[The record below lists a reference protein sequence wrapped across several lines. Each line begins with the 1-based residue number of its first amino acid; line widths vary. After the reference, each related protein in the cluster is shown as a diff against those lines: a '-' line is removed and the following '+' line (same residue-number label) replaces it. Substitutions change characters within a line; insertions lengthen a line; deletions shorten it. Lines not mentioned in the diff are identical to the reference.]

1 MKVLL
6 YGGTFDP
13 PHNGHLNNLRAAADR
28 VRPDKV
34 VVMPAGLSPFKQHTS
49 APGALRLEM
58 CSCFHALEEGMDAI
72 PQLEVSGWEVAQAEA
87 GSHNYTVL
95 TVEKL
100 ARDYPGAQLYLAI
113 GSDML
118 LSFDGWHRWQDILR
132 LAHLVVTSRHVG
144 DDPEL
149 HAKALR
155 LDPTGARIL
164 FAPVQALPMASSDI
178 RTRLAAGEGCE
189 AELPEAVRAVIRR
202 EKLYKRKYQPMNLKQ
217 AKELVR
223 GRLSDKR
230 YEHTLNVK
238 KMAVKLAKIYGE
250 DEERAALAALLHDSA
265 KEISKDEMR
274 EILRA
279 YPQYAEGG
287 EERPAP
293 VWHGVCAA
301 ILARTQWGVTDEAV
315 LSAIACHTAGKPGMT
330 RLDKIL
336 YLADMTSA
344 ERDWPG
350 VEKLRKLEKKDL
362 DAAMLAA
369 LKQTNDFVL
378 SQGKPLDPMSK
389 AAYEDI
395 LACSGQNEMEGTAE
409 SKGL

>member
-132 LAHLVVTSRHVG
+132 LAHLVVTSRNVG
-144 DDPEL
+144 DAPEL

-189 AELPEAVRAVIRR
+189 TELPEAVRAVIRR

-395 LACSGQNEMEGTAE
+395 LASSGQNEREGTAE